1 MNADIGPGDWVVSI
15 ENMEGVPVGTLARV
29 DGLHSDGSGRCGCGF
44 IGAALVLA
52 GVPLPGGYVGFCPA
66 HWRPVYRPNAATMT
80 EITRLVGA
88 PLREPAFTD

>member
-29 DGLHSDGSGRCGCGF
+29 ERVLDINGHCACGF
-44 IGAALVLA
+44 RGPALVLA
-52 GVPLPGGYVGFCPA
+52 NVPLDQFAVGFCPA
-66 HWRPVYRPNAATMT
+66 HWRPVYKPNTATMT